1 MGEVGSSLCLKSR
14 EQKGKAG
21 GNRRQAAGWHQQQEG
36 WQTRHTR
43 QIKVTERWT
52 GRLAK
57 GQTPREK

>member
-1 MGEVGSSLCLKSR
+1 LCLKSR